1 MFTRTGTRRRTAM
14 VASLAMAAL
23 TLAGCGSGTSTDSS
37 EDGSAS
43 DAFPVT
49 IEHALGEATI
59 EAKPE
64 RVVTIG
70 WGSVDTAV
78 ALGTTPVGM
87 EIDSWGADEDGY
99 LPWTRAAIEERGD
112 ELPTTF
118 AVYPEIDIDAIVEL
132 EPDLILA
139 PLSGLSQDDYDI
151 LSDLAPTVAYPEKAW
166 HTDWKQQIDIIG
178 QALGES
184 EKAKGVISEI
194 EETLATAATD
204 NPEFADYSF
213 AYVYAVEPGSLSLY
227 KSGDARVDIIT
238 ALGLKEDPTVAEVP
252 IDDDTFTA
260 TLGLEQADLLDDVD
274 IVFTWYNDEA
284 NKKEIE
290 GQPLFAQVPA
300 VKRGSVV
307 SMVDAAL
314 AMASTIITPYSVPYV
329 LDEYIPMISDASKAV
344 ER

>member
-1 MFTRTGTRRRTAM
+1 MSTRTAARRLA
-14 VASLAMAAL
+14 VASASLAMASL
-23 TLAGCGSGTSTDSS
+23 TLFGCGSGASS
-37 EDGSAS
+37 DDPSAGPAS

-59 EAKPE
+59 ESKPE

-87 EIDSWGADEDGY
+87 EVDTWGADDDGY

-118 AVYPEIDIDAIVEL
+118 AVYPEVDIDAIVEL

-184 EKAKGVISEI
+184 EKAESPVTEI
-194 EETLATAATD
+194 EETLATAAAD

-213 AYVYAVEPGSLSLY
+213 AYVYAVEPGSLALY

-284 NKKEIE
+284 NKKAIE
-290 GQPLFAQVPA
+290 AQPLFAQIPA
-300 VKRGSVV
+300 VKRGSTV
-307 SMVDAAL
+307 SMTDAAL

-329 LDEYIPMISDASKAV
+329 LDEYIPMIKDASKAV